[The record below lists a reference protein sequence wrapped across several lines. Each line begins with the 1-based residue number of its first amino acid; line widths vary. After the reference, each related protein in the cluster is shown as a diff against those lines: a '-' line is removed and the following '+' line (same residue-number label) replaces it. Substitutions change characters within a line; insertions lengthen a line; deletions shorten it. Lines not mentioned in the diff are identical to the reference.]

1 MPYNA
6 LRQMREKN
14 MQDNALKKYKIEIG
28 PMEPECAEE
37 SENCDDMKSAV
48 IRFIRERCV
57 DLRFDEE
64 VARRE
69 TLAQSYEGTSSKR
82 GQIPYNMQMDLDRLC
97 MERAA
102 TRFLESGVAED
113 AFDVYFCYLEM
124 FVGKYGKSRR
134 MIELLSEFE
143 TNSSSLLMKHRDHY
157 SHSVYVFLLG
167 LAIYETNEIYCKAY
181 MNEYQLE
188 NEQEAAHHYL
198 KYWGLTALFHDIG
211 YPFELP
217 FEQVC
222 SYFEVGGV
230 KRNSMPFISY
240 NGMEGYTA
248 LEKNQQELLSKLYG
262 GKIFSSTNEVFAYEI
277 TTKFGKQYNK
287 DESEILEILKTKT
300 TNPDNYNYFMD
311 HAYFSA
317 TILIKE
323 LLRVLDEENAF
334 TKSHIDAIVAI
345 LLHNSL
351 YKFSITNVRG
361 EENIPF
367 RKELHPL
374 AYMLM
379 LCDELQCWDRTSYG
393 RNSRTELH
401 PMNCYFTFK
410 KDEISAVYVFDD
422 AEKEKIEKFEKLYKE
437 YQKNPTDGKEPTLKA
452 YGSMVHKNSFLREIE
467 KILNLE
473 GIRLI
478 VQTTLEEADNSSK
491 QIYLSNTNFLHL
503 YDFAV
508 ALNAQYNN
516 VEEDAEEMMESFE
529 KMSLEYKLSNVLQ
542 AKEFKKHLDSLGYFY
557 TDRPVAYEMIQE
569 FTDEELIFLG
579 IREHGRWEAEKRDM
593 CWIPARDVQEVYQD
607 KALREQTRM
616 HYDLDV
622 VFEDLSVEE
631 QLKDMKPL
639 NTMMKKLKEFDGL
652 RIYSIGKKRNI

>member
-401 PMNCYFTFK
+401 PMNCHFTFK

-422 AEKEKIEKFEKLYKE
+422 AEKEKIEKFEELYKE
-437 YQKNPTDGKEPTLKA
+437 YQKNLADGKEPKLKA
-452 YGSMVHKNSFLREIE
+452 YGSMVHKNNFLREIE